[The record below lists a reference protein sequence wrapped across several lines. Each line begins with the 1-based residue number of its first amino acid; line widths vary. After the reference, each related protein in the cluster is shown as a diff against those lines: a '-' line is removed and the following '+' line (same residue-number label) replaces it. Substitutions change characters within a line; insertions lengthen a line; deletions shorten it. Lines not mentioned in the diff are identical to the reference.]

1 MTYSTSAVV
10 LEEAVERRLLS
21 FCAWQFDANHNHKA
35 RLVYLADLRGLETC
49 CLCGEPMGKLGDP
62 RFQASRV
69 ADWSGELWSRVA
81 LHPGTLAMDVG
92 WRFHAVKHGE
102 YVD

>member
-1 MTYSTSAVV
+1 
-10 LEEAVERRLLS
+10 
-21 FCAWQFDANHNHKA
+21 
-35 RLVYLADLRGLETC
+35 
-49 CLCGEPMGKLGDP
+49 MGKLGDP